1 MCIKIICFPVY
12 DVINFET
19 KLNFSDIFGRKS
31 QDKKL
36 NILGMKIASKAKGK
50 AFFIV
55 FKGLSNSIKCLRPQ
69 SGPFNTSQINAA
81 IIKKS
86 ANLILHCK
94 SID

>member
-1 MCIKIICFPVY
+1 
-12 DVINFET
+12 
-19 KLNFSDIFGRKS
+19 
-31 QDKKL
+31 
-36 NILGMKIASKAKGK
+36 MKIASKAKGK

-94 SID
+94 SIDWFPWDGDIGNEINLTRTLVCKL